1 MTLKKLFAVILVSM
15 LALNA
20 CGVSGGKVTNLNVTD
35 FASKISDSTV
45 TLVDVRTPDEF
56 SSGHISGA
64 LNIDF
69 ESGSFEQDIQKLDK
83 TKVYAVYCRSGN
95 RSGQA
100 TYMMAKDGFKE
111 VFNLNGGVI
120 DWINSGQ
127 SLVAN

>member
-1 MTLKKLFAVILVSM
+1 M
-15 LALNA
+15 
-20 CGVSGGKVTNLNVTD
+20 TNLNATD
-35 FASKISDSTV
+35 FASKISNSSV
-45 TLVDVRTPDEF
+45 TLVDVRTPGEF

-100 TYMMAKDGFKE
+100 TNLMANDGFKT

-127 SLVAN
+127 SLVATIPPQRPANVLAAIPPVKDNSNE